1 MPANS
6 EIYQQKAV
14 VLDGG
19 LDLVTPRLLVEPG
32 KVVDCLNYECV
43 DQVGYKKIDGFERYD
58 GGPSPSQ
65 VNFWGISTTVSSMSS
80 LGGFAEGEKVQ
91 LEYTDSY
98 GHNRV
103 LSVTC
108 RSVTTF
114 NGKWWLYFYPPYIE
128 SLEGASACT
137 MTCPALGGTAT
148 ALTVDD
154 VIVISKT
161 SLVSSALSEA
171 DDVRDTIWAL
181 PQDNF
186 PYGMQYHKNSLY
198 VVANCRYMYLA
209 LDPSLYGAPPS
220 VTARTFFV
228 GNKYSIGGVTGTI
241 LDWKFLRGGFDG
253 VGTSGATRA
262 WVKVLVYP
270 DAATTPTNNT
280 TCNIDRTNNVY
291 TTGNVTCWKYYAAID
306 VDGPTDSEEVWGGV
320 IYKSLEDGTARDSN
334 TNTWEQKDLGL
345 EVYFKNGSST
355 ITPKEL
361 TLYTTE
367 AQLANELQSVS
378 SSPPNDDPTAYTNIE
393 LAYTGNATNW
403 NTVAWNGQT
412 DGQQSPLNSPG
423 TFSLSSDDDT
433 GVYARQSGNWGDGTG
448 IKFSGFDFNIPS
460 DVIITGITLSAKCFH
475 QEVAAMGDPYF
486 NRIQLTLAGSAN
498 KAQGTSL
505 VVSSTN
511 PAAPNSFTFGGE
523 NDLWGL
529 SGVTPDQLN
538 DADFGV
544 WMTPQ
549 LMDTTGVQY
558 LFWDTLVVTVHYYR
572 PVGKAYFY
580 DGSGEVEAKLVRIHL
595 RKGSW
600 SGADAEGVMH
610 VYDVVDD
617 GSRNYIKVGDNIRI
631 VSGGANIGEV
641 TAVKASLLPSHS
653 ELVASDRRFQTIS
666 ANYFLNDDWDT
677 IYGCH
682 GLGPAFSY
690 DDRYFRKIYTAYTP
704 ELDKPSHIASYRNYL
719 ALGYSSGNVLL
730 SRYGDSG
737 PEPEN
742 FDPIQGAREFSF
754 VDGVTGLKEL
764 ADTSL
769 GVFCRQ
775 SINRIV
781 LNTTA
786 TDSASLFYT
795 AVISPNTG
803 AIEYTVTSFGNL
815 TLLCDQYGIRS
826 VEQTDVYGDFVGR
839 PVSYPVSPWLRP
851 RLSAKK
857 YWSDSKIA
865 QKPLFAHA
873 CRAKN
878 QYRVWFDDGYVLTM
892 NMNTTEEAPKF
903 MLSRYAFD
911 WGTSTVPLTPIC
923 DTAVLD
929 KEGTERLFV
938 GHWNR
943 ASTSDG
949 YENNPALFKY
959 CYELERGWSFDG
971 QDFPVRITINLSFL
985 QTPFDNDIIRKVE
998 LHALDYNNTNLWCNF
1013 GTKYTDETLYDNLSM
1028 GDVYV
1033 AAGRDA
1039 AGSVST
1045 DYIPFSKMMSVASRG
1060 RPLFMKLKNSTLS
1073 TDGLG
1078 DSWIQPPHILQALLV
1093 QFIPAKTEI

>member
-65 VNFWGISTTVSSMSS
+65 ILSYWDLTTTRSSGLGSDVSP
-80 LGGFAEGEKVQ
+80 GDICEIT
-91 LEYTDSY
+91 YTDSL
-98 GHNRV
+98 GETRV
-103 LSVTC
+103 FFTTC
-108 RSVTTF
+108 YEIYASA
-114 NGKWWLYFYPPYIE
+114 GKWVLRFNPPFRRD
-128 SLEGASACT
+128 L
-137 MTCPALGGTAT
+137 LTAT
-148 ALTVDD
+148 AATVRADQNTLTMTAATSGG
-154 VIVISKT
+154 VIVVTPNYSVSV
-161 SLVSSALSEA
+161 SLSTA

-186 PYGMQYHKNSLY
+186 PYGMQYHKDSLY

-209 LDPSLYGAPPS
+209 LDPSLYGSPPS

-228 GNKYSIGGVTGTI
+228 GNKYSIGGVMGTI

-253 VGTSGATRA
+253 VGTSGSTRA

-280 TCNIDRTNNVY
+280 TCNIDRTNDVY

-306 VDGPTDSEEVWGGV
+306 VDGPTDAEEVWGGV
-320 IYKSLEDGTARDSN
+320 LYKSLEDGTTRDSN

-367 AQLANELQSVS
+367 AQLANELQSAS
-378 SSPPNDDPTAYTNIE
+378 SSPPSDDPTAYTNLE
-393 LAYTGNATNW
+393 LGYTGNGTNW
-403 NTVAWNGQT
+403 NTVDWNSQI
-412 DGQQSPLNSPG
+412 DSQQVPLNSPSV
-423 TFSLSSDDDT
+423 FDLSTDDDT

-486 NRIQLTLAGSAN
+486 NRVQLTLAGSAN

-549 LMDTTGVQY
+549 LMDISGVQY
-558 LFWDTLVVTVHYYR
+558 LFWDTLIVTVHYYR
-572 PVGKAYFY
+572 PVGKVYFH

-617 GSRNYIKVGDNIRI
+617 GSRNYIKVGDNMRI
-631 VSGGANIGEV
+631 VSGGSNIGEV
-641 TAVKASLLPSHS
+641 TAVKASLLPSHAD
-653 ELVASDRRFQTIS
+653 LVASDRRFQMIS

-704 ELDKPSHIASYRNYL
+704 ELDKPSHIVSYRNYL
-719 ALGYSSGNVLL
+719 ALGYRSGNVLL

-769 GVFCRQ
+769 GVFCTQ

-826 VEQTDVYGDFVGR
+826 VEQTDAYGDFVGR

-851 RLSAKK
+851 RLSSKK

-878 QYRVWFDDGYVLTM
+878 QYRVWFDDGYILSM
-892 NMNTTEEAPKF
+892 NMNTTEEPPKF
-903 MLSRYAFD
+903 MLGRYAFD
-911 WGTSTVPLTPIC
+911 WGGSTVPLTPIC
-923 DTAVLD
+923 DTTVLD
-929 KEGTERLFV
+929 KEGTERIFV

-943 ASTSDG
+943 TSTADG
-949 YENNPALFKY
+949 YENTADFFKY
-959 CYELERGWSFDG
+959 PFELEKGWSFDG
-971 QDFPVRITINLSFL
+971 QDFPARVTINLSFL

-998 LHALDYNNTNLWCNF
+998 VHALDYNNTNLWCNF
-1013 GTKYTDETLYDNLSM
+1013 GTKYTDEALYDNLSM

-1033 AAGRDA
+1033 AAGRDS

-1045 DYIPFSKMMSVASRG
+1045 DYTPFSKMMSVASRG